1 MQKLPKFFKM
11 LGLFFAFLVMLIAA
25 PSTGSSA
32 YPEKPIRMIVPWP
45 AGGVTDVIA
54 RIVAEK
60 LGAALGQP
68 VIVDN
73 RAGASTIIGTEIV
86 AKSSPDGYTVLWGTT
101 NFATN
106 PTMFSKQVKYDTVK
120 DFTPIVLTV
129 HLPHLM
135 LVYPGMPVASLKDLI
150 MLAKSKP
157 GQISYGSPG
166 NGSMQH
172 VEMEMIKK
180 IAGIDM
186 VHVPYKG
193 EAAAIIDLIAGRI
206 SPCFISLPPV
216 MGHVKSGKLRPIV
229 VSTAKRVSALPDIP
243 TIAESGIPGFAGFDI
258 AGFNFLTAPAGTPSE
273 IVSRLNKE
281 SNIILKMPAV
291 RSRFVELGAEP
302 AGGTPEELGRHIQ
315 TQILTLGKIIVESGA
330 KVD

>member
-1 MQKLPKFFKM
+1 MKKSTKFVRM
-11 LGLFFAFLVMLIAA
+11 LGSFFALFTILVVIPTIGTA
-25 PSTGSSA
+25 A

-68 VIVDN
+68 IIVDN
-73 RAGASTIIGTEIV
+73 RGGASTIIGTEIV
-86 AKSSPDGYTVLWGTT
+86 AKSSPDGYTILWGTT

-106 PTMFSKQVKYDTVK
+106 PTMFTKQVTYDTVK

-150 MLAKSKP
+150 ALAKSKP

-166 NGSMQH
+166 NGSLQH
-172 VEMEMIKK
+172 LEMEMIKS
-180 IAGIDM
+180 ITGIDM

-193 EAAAIIDLIAGRI
+193 EAPAIIDLLAGRV

-216 MGHVKSGKLRPIV
+216 MGHIKSGKLRPIV

-243 TIAESGIPGFAGFDI
+243 TIAESGIPGFANFDT
-258 AGFNFLTAPAGTPSE
+258 AGFNFVTAPAGTPPE

-281 SNIILKMPAV
+281 INTILKVPAV

-302 AGGTPEELGRHIQ
+302 AGGTPEELGRYIQ
-315 TQILTLGKIIVESGA
+315 TQVLNLGKIIKESGA
-330 KVD
+330 KAD

>member
-1 MQKLPKFFKM
+1 MKKSTKFVRM
-11 LGLFFAFLVMLIAA
+11 LGSFFALFTILVVIPTIGTA
-25 PSTGSSA
+25 A

-68 VIVDN
+68 IIVDN
-73 RAGASTIIGTEIV
+73 RGGASTIIGTEIV
-86 AKSSPDGYTVLWGTT
+86 AKSFPDGYTILWGTT

-106 PTMFSKQVKYDTVK
+106 PTMFTKQVTYDTVK

-150 MLAKSKP
+150 ALAKSKP

-166 NGSMQH
+166 NGSLQH
-172 VEMEMIKK
+172 LEMEMIKS
-180 IAGIDM
+180 ITGIDM

-193 EAAAIIDLIAGRI
+193 EAPAIIDLLAGRV

-216 MGHVKSGKLRPIV
+216 MGHIKSGKLRPIV

-243 TIAESGIPGFAGFDI
+243 TIAESGIPGFANFDT
-258 AGFNFLTAPAGTPSE
+258 AGFNFVTAPAGTPPE

-281 SNIILKMPAV
+281 INTILKVPAV

-302 AGGTPEELGRHIQ
+302 AGGTPEELGRYIQ
-315 TQILTLGKIIVESGA
+315 TQILNLGKIIKESGA
-330 KVD
+330 KAD

>member
-1 MQKLPKFFKM
+1 MKNLPKFVKL
-11 LGLFFAFLVMLIAA
+11 LGSFVTLFAMLVMA
-25 PSTGSSA
+25 PSVGAAA

-54 RIVAEK
+54 RIVAER

-73 RAGASTIIGTEIV
+73 RGGASTIIGTEIV
-86 AKSSPDGYTVLWGTT
+86 AKSSPDGYTLLWGTT

-106 PTMFSKQVKYDTVK
+106 PTMFTKQVTYDTVK

-150 MLAKSKP
+150 ALAKSKP

-166 NGSMQH
+166 NGSLQH
-172 VEMEMIKK
+172 LEMEMIKS
-180 IAGIDM
+180 ITGIDM

-193 EAAAIIDLIAGRI
+193 EAPAIIDLLAGRV

-216 MGHVKSGKLRPIV
+216 MGHIKSGKLRPIV

-243 TIAESGIPGFAGFDI
+243 TIAESGIPGFASFDT
-258 AGFNFLTAPAGTPSE
+258 AGFNFLAAPAGTPPE

-281 SNIILKMPAV
+281 INTILKVAAV

-302 AGGTPEELGRHIQ
+302 GGGTPEELGRYIQ
-315 TQILTLGKIIVESGA
+315 TQILNLGKIIKESGA
-330 KVD
+330 KAD